1 MSIDME
7 LARKKGFDFGTA
19 TKFFDSAEP
28 SQGVVA
34 DALDPNI
41 AIPAYMGV
49 YVNPRIIEILTAK
62 RNYKLIAPEVKSGDW
77 ATPFVQFRALEL
89 TGEVTP
95 YQDYDA
101 NGQASI
107 NTNFPVRQQYRFET
121 TIRVGDLE
129 QDVNANARIDL
140 FAEKQRSA
148 ATLLEISFNKYAF
161 YGVTGL
167 NIYGLL
173 NDPNLNS
180 DLTPTTGAAGN
191 TWTLK
196 TADEIMS
203 DFAKMFGKL
212 YERSNG
218 WIDGSTKTKLV
229 VPPASLAEL
238 NKVNA
243 FGVSV
248 KKMLADTYPNMEIIS
263 APEMVTG
270 SGNLAMILADEIE
283 GQPTVEF
290 GYSEKYKAH
299 SIIRDSS
306 SMHQKVS
313 AGTYGAVVYMPFAI
327 VTMLG
332 V

>member
-1 MSIDME
+1 MIDME
-7 LARKKGFDFGTA
+7 LAKQKGFDFGTA

-28 SQGVVA
+28 SKGVVA
-34 DALDPNI
+34 DALDPNT
-41 AIPAYMGV
+41 AVPAYMSA
-49 YVNPRIIEILTAK
+49 YANPRVIEVLTAK
-62 RNYKLIAPEVKSGDW
+62 RNYRAIAPEVKNGDW
-77 ATPFVQFRALEL
+77 STAFTQFRALEL
-89 TGEVTP
+89 TGTVTP

-101 NGQASI
+101 NGQA
-107 NTNFPVRQQYRFET
+107 NVNVNYPTRQQYRFQT
-121 TIRVGDLE
+121 TLRVGDLE
-129 QDVNANARIDL
+129 QDMSANARIDL

-148 ATLLEISFNKYAF
+148 AVLLEIEFNKAAF
-161 YGVTGL
+161 YGVAGL

-173 NDPNLNS
+173 NDPNLNA

-196 TADEIMS
+196 TADEIMA
-203 DFAKMFGKL
+203 DFAKMYGKL

-218 WIDGSTKTKLV
+218 WIDGNTKTKLV

-243 FGVSV
+243 FGASV
-248 KKMLADTYPNMEIIS
+248 KKMLADTYPNMEILT

-270 SGNLAMILADEIE
+270 NGNLAMILADEIE
-283 GQPTVEF
+283 GSPVVEF
-290 GYSEKYKAH
+290 GYTEKYKAH
-299 SIIRDSS
+299 SIIRESS
-306 SMHQKVS
+306 SMHQKIS
-313 AGTYGAVVYMPFAI
+313 AGTYGAIVYYPFAI

>member
-34 DALDPNI
+34 DALDPNT

-161 YGVTGL
+161 YGVAGL

-196 TADEIMS
+196 TADEIMA
-203 DFAKMFGKL
+203 DFAKMYAKL

-218 WIDGSTKTKLV
+218 WIDGNTRTKLV
-229 VPPASLAEL
+229 IAPAALAEL

-243 FGVSV
+243 FGASV

>member
-1 MSIDME
+1 MIDME
-7 LARKKGFDFGTA
+7 LAKQKGFDFGGA

-28 SQGVVA
+28 HKGVT
-34 DALDPNI
+34 DALDPNT
-41 AIPAYMGV
+41 AVPAYMNV
-49 YVNPRIIEILTAK
+49 YANPRVIEILTAK
-62 RNYKLIAPEVKSGDW
+62 RNYKAIAPEVKNGDW
-77 ATPFVQFRALEL
+77 STAFTQFRALEL
-89 TGEVTP
+89 TGTVTP

-101 NGQASI
+101 NGQANV
-107 NTNFPVRQQYRFET
+107 NTNFPTRQQYRFQT
-121 TIRVGDLE
+121 TLRVGDLE
-129 QDVNANARIDL
+129 QDVNAAARIDL

-161 YGVTGL
+161 YGVENL

-173 NDPNLNS
+173 NDPNLNA
-180 DLTPTTGAAGN
+180 DLTPTTGTAGN

-203 DFAKMFGKL
+203 DFAKMYGKL

-218 WIDGSTKTKLV
+218 WIDGNTKTKLV
-229 VPPASLAEL
+229 IAPAALAEL

-243 FGVSV
+243 FGASV
-248 KKMLADTYPNMEIIS
+248 KKMLADTYPNMEILS

-270 SGNLAMILADEIE
+270 SGNLAMILADEVN

-306 SMHQKVS
+306 SMYQKIS
-313 AGTYGAVVYMPFAI
+313 AGTYGAIVYMPFAI

>member
-7 LARKKGFDFGTA
+7 LARAKGFDFGTA

-28 SQGVVA
+28 HKGVT
-34 DALDPNI
+34 DALDPNT
-41 AIPAYMGV
+41 AVPAYMNV
-49 YVNPRIIEILTAK
+49 YANPRVIEILTAK
-62 RNYKLIAPEVKSGDW
+62 RNYKAIAPEVKNGDW
-77 ATPFVQFRALEL
+77 STAFTQFRALEL
-89 TGEVTP
+89 TGTVTP

-101 NGQASI
+101 NGQANV
-107 NTNFPVRQQYRFET
+107 NTNFPTRQQYRFQT
-121 TIRVGDLE
+121 TLRVGDLE
-129 QDVNANARIDL
+129 QDVNAAARIDL

-161 YGVTGL
+161 YGVEGL

-173 NDPNLNS
+173 NDPNLNA
-180 DLTPTTGAAGN
+180 DLTPTTGTAGN

-196 TADEIMS
+196 TADEIMD
-203 DFAKMFGKL
+203 DFAKMYGKL

-218 WIDGSTKTKLV
+218 WIDGNTRTKLV
-229 VPPASLAEL
+229 IAPAALAEL

-243 FGVSV
+243 FGASV
-248 KKMLADTYPNMEIIS
+248 KKMLADTYPNMEILS

-270 SGNLAMILADEIE
+270 SGNLAMILADEVN

-306 SMHQKVS
+306 SMYQKIS
-313 AGTYGAVVYMPFAI
+313 AGTYGAIVYMPFAI

>member
-1 MSIDME
+1 M
-7 LARKKGFDFGTA
+7 
-19 TKFFDSAEP
+19 
-28 SQGVVA
+28 
-34 DALDPNI
+34 
-41 AIPAYMGV
+41 
-49 YVNPRIIEILTAK
+49 
-62 RNYKLIAPEVKSGDW
+62 
-77 ATPFVQFRALEL
+77 EL
-89 TGEVTP
+89 TGTVTP

-101 NGQASI
+101 NGQANV
-107 NTNFPVRQQYRFET
+107 NTNFPTRQQYRFQT
-121 TIRVGDLE
+121 TLRVGDLE
-129 QDVNANARIDL
+129 QDVNAAARIDL

-148 ATLLEISFNKYAF
+148 ATLLEISFNKYGF
-161 YGVTGL
+161 YGVSGL

-173 NDPNLNS
+173 NDPNLNA
-180 DLTPTTGAAGN
+180 DLTPTTGTAGN

-203 DFAKMFGKL
+203 DFAKMYAKL

-218 WIDGSTKTKLV
+218 WIDGNTRTKLV
-229 VPPASLAEL
+229 IAPAALAEL

-243 FGVSV
+243 FGASV
-248 KKMLADTYPNMEIIS
+248 KKMLADTYPNMEILS

-270 SGNLAMILADEIE
+270 SGNLAMILADEVN

-306 SMHQKVS
+306 SMYQKIS
-313 AGTYGAVVYMPFAI
+313 AGTYGAIVYMPFAI

>member
-1 MSIDME
+1 MIDME
-7 LARKKGFDFGTA
+7 LAKQKGFDFGGA

-28 SQGVVA
+28 SKGVVA
-34 DALDPNI
+34 DALDPNT
-41 AIPAYMGV
+41 AVPAYMSV
-49 YVNPRIIEILTAK
+49 YANPRVIEILTAK
-62 RNYKLIAPEVKSGDW
+62 RNYKAIAPEVKNGDW
-77 ATPFVQFRALEL
+77 STAFTQFRALEL
-89 TGEVTP
+89 TGTVTP

-101 NGQASI
+101 NGQANV
-107 NTNFPVRQQYRFET
+107 NTNFPTRQQYRFQT
-121 TIRVGDLE
+121 TLRVGDLE
-129 QDVNANARIDL
+129 QDVNAAARIDL

-161 YGVTGL
+161 YGVENM

-173 NDPNLNS
+173 NDPNLNA
-180 DLTPTTGAAGN
+180 DLTPTTGTAGN

-203 DFAKMFGKL
+203 DFAKMYAKL

-218 WIDGSTKTKLV
+218 WIDGNTRTKLV
-229 VPPASLAEL
+229 IAPAALAEL

-243 FGVSV
+243 FGASV
-248 KKMLADTYPNMEIIS
+248 KKMLADTYPNMEILS

-270 SGNLAMILADEIE
+270 SGNLAMILADEVN

-306 SMHQKVS
+306 SMYQKIS
-313 AGTYGAVVYMPFAI
+313 AGTYGAIVYMPFAI

>member
-7 LARKKGFDFGTA
+7 LARQKGFDFGTA

-28 SQGVVA
+28 HKGVT
-34 DALDPNI
+34 DALDPNT
-41 AIPAYMGV
+41 AVPAYMNV
-49 YVNPRIIEILTAK
+49 YANPRVIEVLTAK
-62 RNYKLIAPEVKSGDW
+62 RQYKTIAPEVKSGDW
-77 ATPFVQFRALEL
+77 STAFTQFRTLEL
-89 TGEVTP
+89 TGETTP

-101 NGQASI
+101 NGQASV
-107 NTNFPVRQQYRFET
+107 NTNFPTRQQYRFQT
-121 TIRVGDLE
+121 TLRVGDLE
-129 QDVNANARIDL
+129 QDMNAAARIDL

-148 ATLLEISFNKYAF
+148 AIQLEIAFNKFAF
-161 YGVTGL
+161 YGVDGV
-167 NIYGLL
+167 NVYGLL

-191 TWTLK
+191 TWALK
-196 TADEIMS
+196 TADEIMA
-203 DFAKMFGKL
+203 DFAKMYSKL

-218 WIDGSTKTKLV
+218 WIDSSTKTKLV
-229 VPPASLAEL
+229 IAPACMAEL
-238 NKVNA
+238 NKVNT

-248 KKMLADTYPNMEIIS
+248 KKMLADTYPQMEILT
-263 APEMVTG
+263 AAEMVTG
-270 SGNLAMILADEIE
+270 SGNLAMILAEEVE

-299 SIIRDSS
+299 SIIRESS

-313 AGTYGAVVYMPFAI
+313 AGTYGAIVYMPFAI

>member
-1 MSIDME
+1 MIDME
-7 LARKKGFDFGTA
+7 LAKAKGFDFGTA

-28 SQGVVA
+28 SKGVVA
-34 DALDPNI
+34 DALDPNT

-49 YVNPRIIEILTAK
+49 YVNPRIVEVLTAK

-77 ATPFVQFRALEL
+77 ATPFTQFRALEL
-89 TGEVTP
+89 TGTVTP

-101 NGQASI
+101 NGQANI
-107 NTNFPVRQQYRFET
+107 NTNFPVRQQYRFQS

-161 YGVTGL
+161 YGVENL

-180 DLTPTTGAAGN
+180 DLTPTTGTAGN

-196 TADEIMS
+196 TADEIMA
-203 DFAKMFGKL
+203 DFAKMYSKL

-218 WIDGSTKTKLV
+218 WIDGNTRTKLV
-229 VPPASLAEL
+229 IAPAALAEL

-243 FGVSV
+243 FGASV
-248 KKMLADTYPNMEIIS
+248 KKMLADTYPNMEILS

-299 SIIRDSS
+299 SIIRESS

-313 AGTYGAVVYMPFAI
+313 AGTYGAIVYMPFAI

>member
-7 LARKKGFDFGTA
+7 LARQKGFDFGTA

-28 SQGVVA
+28 SKGVVA
-34 DALDPNI
+34 DALDPNT
-41 AIPAYMGV
+41 AIPGYMGV
-49 YVNPRIIEILTAK
+49 YVNPRIIEVLTAK
-62 RNYKLIAPEVKSGDW
+62 RNYKLIAPEVKNGDW
-77 ATPFVQFRALEL
+77 STPFTQFRALEL
-89 TGEVTP
+89 TGTVTP

-101 NGQASI
+101 NGQANV
-107 NTNFPVRQQYRFET
+107 NTNFPIRQQYRFQT
-121 TIRVGDLE
+121 TLRVGDLE
-129 QDVNANARIDL
+129 QDVNAAARIDL

-161 YGVTGL
+161 YGVENL

-180 DLTPTTGAAGN
+180 DLTPTTGTAGN

-196 TADEIMS
+196 TADEIMA
-203 DFAKMFGKL
+203 DFAKMYAKL

-218 WIDGSTKTKLV
+218 WIDGNTRTKLV
-229 VPPASLAEL
+229 IAPACMAEL

-248 KKMLADTYPNMEIIS
+248 KKMLADTYPNMEILN

-283 GQPTVEF
+283 GQPVVEF

-299 SIIRDSS
+299 SIIRESS
-306 SMHQKVS
+306 SMHQKIS
-313 AGTYGAVVYMPFAI
+313 AGTYGAVVYLPFAI

>member
-1 MSIDME
+1 MIDMQ
-7 LARKKGFDFGTA
+7 LAKQKGFDFGTA
-19 TKFFDSAEP
+19 DKFFDSAEP
-28 SQGVVA
+28 SKGIVS
-34 DALDPNI
+34 DALDPNT
-41 AIPAYMGV
+41 AIPAYMGA
-49 YVNPRIIEILTAK
+49 YVNPRVIEVLTAK
-62 RNYKLIAPEVKSGDW
+62 RNYRAIAPEVKNGDW
-77 ATPFVQFRALEL
+77 STAFTQFRCLEL
-89 TGEVTP
+89 TGNVTP

-101 NGQASI
+101 NGQANV
-107 NTNFPVRQQYRFET
+107 NTNFPTRQQYRFQT
-121 TIRVGDLE
+121 TLRVGDLE

-140 FAEKQRSA
+140 FAEKQRA
-148 ATLLEISFNKYAF
+148 AAVLLEISFNKYAF
-161 YGVTGL
+161 YGVEGL

-203 DFAKMFGKL
+203 DFAKMYAKL

-218 WIDGSTKTKLV
+218 WIDGNTRTKLV
-229 VPPASLAEL
+229 IAPAALAEL

-243 FGVSV
+243 FGASV
-248 KKMLADTYPNMEIIS
+248 KKMLADTYPQMEIIS

-299 SIIRDSS
+299 SIIRESS
-306 SMHQKVS
+306 SMHQKIS
-313 AGTYGAVVYMPFAI
+313 AGTYGAIVYMPFAI